1 LSRFS
6 IHPDICST
14 EGWREAID
22 RIDPEFLPSLELAVR
37 RMDFATCF
45 DKDSEEKTMMGK
57 KVLSPDTMNKQI
69 ARTLVLRGFKEKQ
82 KSENFYPETTADSKR
97 LRDIPHEERK
107 AFVASE
113 GIPHQEGWIEGD
125 FFKGKLL
132 LEVQFGKYPF
142 VDWDIDKSI
151 QFFRR
156 NKIVGGCILVPMLS
170 TQSLMSTG
178 PANWQ
183 TAQWMFYEKYL
194 DLTLE
199 FPLAL
204 IGLEVDLSTPL
215 PKGDKKPRKQKVA
228 NQLCLAC

>member
-1 LSRFS
+1 MSRFS
-6 IHPDICST
+6 IHHDICST

-22 RIDPEFLPSLELAVR
+22 RIDPEFMSNLELAVR
-37 RMDFATCF
+37 QMDFATCF
-45 DKDSEEKTMMGK
+45 DKDSEEKAKKGQ
-57 KVLSPDTMNKQI
+57 KVLSPVIMNEQI
-69 ARTLVLRGFKEKQ
+69 ENTLLLRGYDKLT
-82 KSENFYPETTADSKR
+82 SENYYPASTADSKR
-97 LRDIPHEERK
+97 LRDIPHDQRK
-107 AFVASE
+107 AFLASE
-113 GIPHQEGWIEGD
+113 AIPYQEGWIEGD
-125 FFKGKLL
+125 FFRNGLL

-156 NKIVGGCILVPMLS
+156 NRIMGGCVLVPMPS

-194 DLTLE
+194 DQTLE

-204 IGLEVDLSTPL
+204 IGLEVDIFGPL
-215 PKGDKKPRKQKVA
+215 PNVAKKPKAQKVD

>member
-1 LSRFS
+1 MPRFS

-14 EGWREAID
+14 DGWREAID
-22 RIDPEFLPSLELAVR
+22 RIDPEFMPNLELALR

-45 DKDSEEKTMMGK
+45 DKDSEEATKVGQ
-57 KVLSPDTMNKQI
+57 KVLSPVIMNQQI
-69 ARTLVLRGFKEKQ
+69 ENTLVLRGFEK
-82 KSENFYPETTADSKR
+82 KLTSENYYPETTADSKR
-97 LRDIPHEERK
+97 LRDIPHKDRK
-107 AFVASE
+107 AFLAQE
-113 GIPHQEGWIEGD
+113 AIPYQEGWIEGD
-125 FFKGKLL
+125 FFKKGLL

-156 NKIVGGCILVPMLS
+156 NRIIGGCVLVPMPS

-204 IGLEVDLSTPL
+204 IGLEVDLSGPL
-215 PKGDKKPRKQKVA
+215 PKGAKKPKPQKVD
-228 NQLCLAC
+228 NQLCFAC